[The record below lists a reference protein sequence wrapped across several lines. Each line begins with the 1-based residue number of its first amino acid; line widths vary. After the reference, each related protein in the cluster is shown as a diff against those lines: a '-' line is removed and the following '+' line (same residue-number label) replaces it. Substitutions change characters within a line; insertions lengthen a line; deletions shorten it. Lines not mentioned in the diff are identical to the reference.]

1 MCVCGATLPSSV
13 RHRDPQQ
20 ILTLHLSLCQGT
32 LSIPSHW
39 MPVCPPVSSP
49 PKHSFSCVLHSSRSE
64 FGSLWLLQ
72 VPRAVPSAL
81 GNKSGSRADT
91 CAAQT
96 MQQIQQFD
104 EEGLASGFH
113 SALATSWEGKDG
125 HPTNHRTDMLR
136 YSWPVRP
143 RKTNLLMAPVPHLK
157 PLKST
162 GNVCLSLPPFL
173 WLFAYVSLTQ

>member
-1 MCVCGATLPSSV
+1 M
-13 RHRDPQQ
+13 
-20 ILTLHLSLCQGT
+20 
-32 LSIPSHW
+32 
-39 MPVCPPVSSP
+39 CPPVSSP
-49 PKHSFSCVLHSSRSE
+49 PKHSFSCVLRSSRSE

-81 GNKSGSRADT
+81 GNKSGSRTDT

-125 HPTNHRTDMLR
+125 HPTNYRTDMLR
-136 YSWPVRP
+136 YS
-143 RKTNLLMAPVPHLK
+143 
-157 PLKST
+157 
-162 GNVCLSLPPFL
+162 
-173 WLFAYVSLTQ
+173 